1 MYKNWK
7 YGLFIVVTGLVILI
21 PIIGFSQPVDPP
33 DPDIPIDGGIG
44 FLIAGGAAFGIKKV
58 LDINKKKK

>member
-1 MYKNWK
+1 MNKNWR
-7 YGLFIVVTGLVILI
+7 YGFLIVAIGLAILI
-21 PIIGFSQPVDPP
+21 PIIGFSQPIDPP

-58 LDINKKKK
+58 LDISKKKK